1 MFGAVA
7 KLLPCRCLIE
17 IAMRSDLYHCGAVE
31 FADVRPPDRGESQP
45 DPFCTT
51 RGVSPIV
58 RPIDISLLER
68 DKRREFKPLR
78 IADFVKRRFA
88 VCAIVDA
95 WARG

>member
-1 MFGAVA
+1 
-7 KLLPCRCLIE
+7 
-17 IAMRSDLYHCGAVE
+17 MRSDLYHCGAVE
-31 FADVRPPDRGESQP
+31 FAYVCHGYLPIEGSRNPTRSARPAVSVRLS
-45 DPFCTT
+45 
-51 RGVSPIV
+51 V
-58 RPIDISLLER
+58 RPIDTSLLER